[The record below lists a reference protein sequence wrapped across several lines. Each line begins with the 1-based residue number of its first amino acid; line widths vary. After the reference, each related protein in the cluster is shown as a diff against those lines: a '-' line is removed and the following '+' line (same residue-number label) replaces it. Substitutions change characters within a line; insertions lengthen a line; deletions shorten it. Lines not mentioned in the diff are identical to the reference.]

1 MSAWMYQTGAHVQA
15 DAERCQMWLERA
27 VDKGYAPAM
36 NDLAVILLGE
46 ADSVE
51 EAHPEVKADVKAN
64 SGGGSAGRGVHRRG
78 NSEVSREGLRVGAW
92 EEKTEAGEERREM
105 EEDEGDEGDGG
116 EEGEEGSRLPPEQAR
131 LFEQVMARRKRSM
144 QLLQAAAKTGNT
156 DAMTNLGNM
165 QEAMGYFDDAR
176 NWYRYVLIL
185 LAA

>member
-1 MSAWMYQTGAHVQA
+1 MSAWMYRTGAHVQD

-27 VDKGYAPAM
+27 IDKGYAPAM

-46 ADSVE
+46 ADGLE

-64 SGGGSAGRGVHRRG
+64 GGGSSEGRGVHRRG
-78 NSEVSREGLRVGAW
+78 SSEASREGFRGGA
-92 EEKTEAGEERREM
+92 EAGKAEAGEEGKYV
-105 EEDEGDEGDGG
+105 EEDEEDGG
-116 EEGEEGSRLPPEQAR
+116 EEGDEEPRLPPEQAQ

-144 QLLQAAAKTGNT
+144 QLLQEAAKTGHT

-176 NWYRYVLIL
+176 NWYRYALTL
-185 LAA
+185 SAT